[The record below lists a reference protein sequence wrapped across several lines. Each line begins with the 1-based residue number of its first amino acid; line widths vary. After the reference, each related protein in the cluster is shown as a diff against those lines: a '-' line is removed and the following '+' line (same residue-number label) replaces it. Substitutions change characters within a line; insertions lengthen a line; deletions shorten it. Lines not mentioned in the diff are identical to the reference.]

1 MGGNALDTHRQH
13 HTAVYLMQ
21 PRHQKGLQLAAGH
34 VPLVEPVE
42 RQLPLTAL
50 TPNSGYPERPY
61 RDRTNN
67 RERTELENPDFGR
80 IFELRSARTELLS
93 KSELTS
99 GHSTEW

>member
-1 MGGNALDTHRQH
+1 MRGIRIERNGAGESCETKQH
-13 HTAVYLMQ
+13 
-21 PRHQKGLQLAAGH
+21 
-34 VPLVEPVE
+34 
-42 RQLPLTAL
+42 
-50 TPNSGYPERPY
+50 Y

-99 GHSTEW
+99 GHPIEW

>member
-1 MGGNALDTHRQH
+1 MERRRIDRE
-13 HTAVYLMQ
+13 
-21 PRHQKGLQLAAGH
+21 KGRGLEK
-34 VPLVEPVE
+34 PFE
-42 RQLPLTAL
+42 
-50 TPNSGYPERPY
+50 NPY

-99 GHSTEW
+99 GHSIEW